1 MMQSDD
7 AMIKDIKHL
16 IRKNKPVILSIG
28 PNRYNPFGKKGIS
41 MYVEKDGN
49 IKTSIRENVHSHYVT
64 VTGVRNVRGKEYL
77 VVSSW
82 GKKYYIDYR
91 EYRDYV
97 NNIGDKFTSGILYIQ
112 GLI

>member
-1 MMQSDD
+1 MWKGWKHQ
-7 AMIKDIKHL
+7 DIHK
-16 IRKNKPVILSIG
+16 G
-28 PNRYNPFGKKGIS
+28 ECPFTLC
-41 MYVEKDGN
+41 YCN
-49 IKTSIRENVHSHYVT
+49 
-64 VTGVRNVRGKEYL
+64 GVRNVRGKEYL